1 VTPGGGR
8 RGEGDF
14 VLDEAGDGRAADIA
28 ARTLA
33 RLRRGD
39 PAPGRE
45 VDLHGLDARGA
56 ERRVRQALERAR
68 RDGVRC
74 VRVIHGRGLHSE
86 AGAVLRDRLPRWLVR
101 EPLAESV
108 LAFARHRRDGGGSTL
123 VLLRRRERGP
133 TPGGVSSPP

>member
-1 VTPGGGR
+1 VTGTGS
-8 RGEGDF
+8 RGERDF
-14 VLDEAGDGRAADIA
+14 VLEEQGDGRAADIA
-28 ARTLA
+28 AKTLT

-39 PAPGRE
+39 PAPARE
-45 VDLHGLDARGA
+45 IDLHGLDARGA
-56 ERRVRQALERAR
+56 ERHVREALERAR

-86 AGAVLRDRLPRWLVR
+86 SGAVLRDRLPHWLVR
-101 EPLAESV
+101 PPLAEYV

-133 TPGGVSSPP
+133 SQGGVSSSP